1 MSYSI
6 EVVERSGNRLK
17 LLFKGVPLAL
27 LNAVRRASIE
37 YVPSMA
43 VDFVVFNNNTSV
55 LHDEI
60 IAHRLGLIPLNSEEA
75 LRKYKSPEECA
86 GKSSE
91 SSVECY
97 AVLSLHA
104 STKEGEIKTVYSGDL
119 KPVTDPDV
127 RPVYE
132 GIPIVVL
139 GPNQEISLEA
149 YARLGRGVEHI
160 KWSPATVS
168 TVTYS
173 ARLTIKE
180 ELCTLCGKC
189 VEVCPRNALTL
200 ENGKI
205 RTYDERCILCRQC
218 VNSCP
223 VEAVVLGFKEDE
235 FYLTIESSGSLKPE
249 TIVCEAFKIVI
260 SKLDK
265 FLSILDSIKAQSG
278 G

>member
-1 MSYSI
+1 
-6 EVVERSGNRLK
+6 
-17 LLFKGVPLAL
+17 
-27 LNAVRRASIE
+27 
-37 YVPSMA
+37 
-43 VDFVVFNNNTSV
+43 VDFVIFSNNTSV

-75 LRKYKSPEECA
+75 LRRYESPEECVGA
-86 GKSSE
+86 SPEE
-91 SSVECY
+91 SPGCY
-97 AVLSLHA
+97 AVLSLQA
-104 STKEGEIKTVYSGDL
+104 SAKEDETKTVYSGDL

-127 RPVYE
+127 RPVYDK
-132 GIPIVVL
+132 IPIMVL

-160 KWSPATVS
+160 KWSPVTTS

-189 VEVCPRNALTL
+189 VEVCPRNALVM
-200 ENGKI
+200 ESSKV
-205 RTYDERCILCRQC
+205 RTYEERCILCRQC
-218 VNSCP
+218 IRQCP
-223 VEAVVLGFKEDE
+223 TDAIELGFKDDE

-249 TIVCEAFKIVI
+249 TIVTEALKIII

-265 FLSILDSIKAQSG
+265 FLSILNSIKAQSG
-278 G
+278 V

>member
-1 MSYSI
+1 VSYSVT
-6 EVVERSGNRLK
+6 VVEKSGNRIR

-27 LNAVRRASIE
+27 LNAVRRASME
-37 YVPSMA
+37 YVPTMA
-43 VDFVVFNNNTSV
+43 VDFVLFTSNTSV

-60 IAHRLGLIPLNSEEA
+60 VAHRLGLIPLSSEEA

-86 GKSSE
+86 GAGPE
-91 SSVECY
+91 RTAECY

-104 STKEGEIKTVYSGDL
+104 SAKEGETKTVYSGDL
-119 KPVTDPDV
+119 RPVTDPDV

-132 GIPIVVL
+132 KIPIVVL

-160 KWSPATVS
+160 KWSPVTIS

-189 VEVCPRNALTL
+189 VEVCPRGALVL
-200 ENGKI
+200 EGGKI
-205 RTYDERCILCRQC
+205 RAYDERCILCRQC
-218 VNSCP
+218 IRSCP
-223 VEAVVLGFKEDE
+223 ADAIELGFKDDE

-249 TIVCEAFKIVI
+249 TVVTEAFKIII
-260 SKLDK
+260 SKLDM
-265 FLSILDSIKAQSG
+265 FLNVLDSIKVQSG
-278 G
+278 E

>member
-1 MSYSI
+1 MSYSVKI
-6 EVVERSGNRLK
+6 TERSDNRLT

-27 LNAVRRASIE
+27 LNAVRRASME
-37 YVPSMA
+37 YVPTMA
-43 VDFVVFNNNTSV
+43 VDFVIFSNNTSV

-75 LRKYKSPEECA
+75 LRRYESPEKCA
-86 GKSSE
+86 GTRPEE
-91 SSVECY
+91 STECY
-97 AVLSLHA
+97 AVLSLQA
-104 STKEGEIKTVYSGDL
+104 SAREGETKTVYSGDL

-127 RPVYE
+127 RPAYDK
-132 GIPIVVL
+132 IPIVVL

-160 KWSPATVS
+160 KWSPVTIS

-189 VEVCPRNALTL
+189 VEVCPRNALVM
-200 ENGKI
+200 ESSKV
-205 RTYDERCILCRQC
+205 RAYEERCILCRQC
-218 VNSCP
+218 VRNCP
-223 VEAVVLGFKEDE
+223 TDAIELGFKDDE

-249 TIVCEAFKIVI
+249 TIVTEALKIVI

-265 FLSILDSIKAQSG
+265 FLSTLNSIKAQSG
-278 G
+278 V